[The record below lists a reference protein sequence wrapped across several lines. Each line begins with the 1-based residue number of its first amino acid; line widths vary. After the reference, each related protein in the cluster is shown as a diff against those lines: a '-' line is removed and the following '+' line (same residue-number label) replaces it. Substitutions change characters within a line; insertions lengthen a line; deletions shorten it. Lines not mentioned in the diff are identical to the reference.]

1 MIIADTDVLID
12 FLAGKDPGAGRVGEE
27 LQKGA
32 LYTTVISRF
41 ELLSGSKNMKQNQ
54 KVEQLLE
61 ALKILTL
68 DVPAA
73 DRAAEVRR
81 HLDQKGHGIGMADS
95 LIAGIVLEHDAHL
108 LTRNDQHFNRVHG
121 LKLSHWR

>member
-12 FLAGKDPGAGRVGEE
+12 FLAGKDPGAGRVERE
-27 LQKGA
+27 LRVGA
-32 LYTTVISRF
+32 LYTTVINRF
-41 ELLSGSKNMKQNQ
+41 ELLSGSKNMKQNE

-73 DRAAEVRR
+73 DRAAEIRR

-95 LIAGIVLEHDAHL
+95 LIAGIVVEHGAHL
-108 LTRNDQHFNRVHG
+108 LTRNNRHFDRVQG
-121 LKLSHWR
+121 LKLSHWS